1 MSKILICG
9 AGGFIGGHL
18 ASKFLNDKN
27 IQLICADIKPLEYWF
42 QKFENCKN
50 FCLDLK
56 DYKNALEVTRS
67 QSGINYGLGG

>member
-27 IQLICADIKPLEYWF
+27 IELICADIKPLEYWF
-42 QKFENCKN
+42 QKFENSKN
-50 FCLDLK
+50 F
-56 DYKNALEVTRS
+56 A
-67 QSGINYGLGG
+67 